1 MFNEKAIISKWNA
14 DMYDLNERDT
24 EDVEFALSIIG
35 TTSKNIL
42 EIACGSGH
50 FLVPMAKAGHIV
62 TGLDFDEYMLNKIRA
77 KSDGMDNIT
86 WRKADVFNDEWGK
99 GFDVVVIA
107 GNFLFNLISDM
118 DYEEAQR
125 LLFKKAAKAL
135 VPGGSIYI
143 DYGYTMHPEK
153 WFADSGENV
162 IWQGTDSDGNT
173 GRMVLLNSTFDKERN
188 INRFTRR
195 FELTLADG
203 REIKEDILSSKHFAT
218 LEQIHTWISSNG
230 FIVEKEYGDYNRSPI
245 GENTNRAVIWAKK
258 LAR

>member
-1 MFNEKAIISKWNA
+1 
-14 DMYDLNERDT
+14 
-24 EDVEFALSIIG
+24 
-35 TTSKNIL
+35 
-42 EIACGSGH
+42 
-50 FLVPMAKAGHIV
+50 
-62 TGLDFDEYMLNKIRA
+62 
-77 KSDGMDNIT
+77 
-86 WRKADVFNDEWGK
+86 
-99 GFDVVVIA
+99 
-107 GNFLFNLISDM
+107 M

>member
-42 EIACGSGH
+42 EIACGSGR

-99 GFDVVVIA
+99 GFDV
-107 GNFLFNLISDM
+107 
-118 DYEEAQR
+118 E
-125 LLFKKAAKAL
+125 
-135 VPGGSIYI
+135 
-143 DYGYTMHPEK
+143 
-153 WFADSGENV
+153 W
-162 IWQGTDSDGNT
+162 
-173 GRMVLLNSTFDKERN
+173 
-188 INRFTRR
+188 
-195 FELTLADG
+195 
-203 REIKEDILSSKHFAT
+203 
-218 LEQIHTWISSNG
+218 
-230 FIVEKEYGDYNRSPI
+230 
-245 GENTNRAVIWAKK
+245 
-258 LAR
+258 

>member
-1 MFNEKAIISKWNA
+1 MFDEKAIISKWNA

-42 EIACGSGH
+42 EIACGSGR

-143 DYGYTMHPEK
+143 DYG
-153 WFADSGENV
+153 
-162 IWQGTDSDGNT
+162 
-173 GRMVLLNSTFDKERN
+173 
-188 INRFTRR
+188 
-195 FELTLADG
+195 
-203 REIKEDILSSKHFAT
+203 LS
-218 LEQIHTWISSNG
+218 LIHI
-230 FIVEKEYGDYNRSPI
+230 
-245 GENTNRAVIWAKK
+245 
-258 LAR
+258 